1 MSTTEEKE
9 QAVAEEQEEA
19 SATQEASAEAEAPA
33 EEEALAGEEHEP
45 KKPGNWR
52 FLIPI
57 IAFAVG
63 FGPHFLA
70 GWIVFP
76 YLLYAKKQQPIDF
89 NHKLHVEEMGEC
101 EACHYFRE
109 DGSFTGVPKLATCV
123 ECHEEQVGSH
133 PEEAKLVKEYVE
145 PGKEIP
151 WLIYARQ
158 PQCVFFSHAAHVV
171 MAEMDCSTCHGD
183 IGESTRTKTYE
194 YNRLTL
200 YSRDIWGYNIA
211 GYKKHTWDRMKMDDC
226 AECHLEMTGHK
237 GACFQCHK

>member
-9 QAVAEEQEEA
+9 QAVAEEQEQA
-19 SATQEASAEAEAPA
+19 SGTQEAPAEAEAPP
-33 EEEALAGEEHEP
+33 EEEHEP
-45 KKPGNWR
+45 PKPGNWR

-63 FGPHFLA
+63 FGALFFP
-70 GWIVFP
+70 GWVVFP
-76 YLLYAKKQQPIDF
+76 YILYAKKQQPIDF

-101 EACHYFRE
+101 QGCHYFRE
-109 DGSFTGVPKLATCV
+109 DGSFNGVPKLVTCA
-123 ECHEEQVGSH
+123 ECHEEQLGSH
-133 PEEAKLVKEYVE
+133 PEEAKLVTEYIG

-151 WLIYARQ
+151 WLIYSRQ
-158 PQCVFFSHAAHVV
+158 PQCVFFSHGAHVT
-171 MAEMDCSTCHGD
+171 MAEMECSTCHGD
-183 IGESTRTKTYE
+183 IGESTGMKPYQ

-226 AECHLEMTGHK
+226 AECHREMTGHQ
-237 GACFQCHK
+237 GTCFQCHK